1 MLLSPTPIPDTTS
14 SFVKTWRLIN
24 DMLTTPAHPYPTR
37 AHSKPCIFFSL
48 PHIPFLDGG
57 HVTVESGSSQ
67 DIAAPHERAMIAP
80 RSLLAG
86 DGLNW
91 CK

>member
-1 MLLSPTPIPDTTS
+1 MLLSPPPFPIQRHP
-14 SFVKTWRLIN
+14 RQ
-24 DMLTTPAHPYPTR
+24 DMASDQRHAHDPAHSYPTR
-37 AHSKPCIFFSL
+37 AHSKPCIFFS
-48 PHIPFLDGG
+48 PHILFLDGG

-67 DIAAPHERAMIAP
+67 DIAAPHERAMMAP

-86 DGLNW
+86 YGLNW